1 MNSEELNP
9 AELHRY
15 ADKFLQE
22 NFGLQLDIPVRVSK
36 RMKSK
41 LGAFQIKLQN
51 KKVVSKE
58 IVMSNS
64 FIMNNSPETVLDV
77 LYHECVHYALY
88 TLNKPYRDSDRE
100 FTETLERLGIAKTRT
115 YKYKGQA
122 YLYECRKCSY
132 QFTKRVKGYNKR
144 YICRHC
150 RGKFIYKGMVETR

>member
-1 MNSEELNP
+1 MVKK
-9 AELHRY
+9 ELHY
-15 ADKFLQE
+15 QANKFLE
-22 NFGLQLDIPVRVSK
+22 DNFGLTLEIPIRIST

-41 LGAFQIKLQN
+41 LGAFQIKYQ
-51 KKVVSKE
+51 KQQVVSKE
-58 IVMSNS
+58 IVMSHT
-64 FIMNNSPETVLDV
+64 FLVNNSREIILDV

-88 TLNKPYRDSDRE
+88 TLQKPYRDSDRE
-100 FTETLERLGIAKTRT
+100 FTETLERLGIAKTRS

-150 RGKFIYKGMVETR
+150 RGRFTYKGTVSAG

>member
-1 MNSEELNP
+1 MNSD
-9 AELHRY
+9 ELHSCAR
-15 ADKFLQE
+15 KFLAE
-22 NFGLQLDIPVRVSK
+22 NFGLTLEIPIRISK

-41 LGAFQIKLQN
+41 LGVFQIKCQ
-51 KKVVSKE
+51 KKQVVSKE
-58 IVMSNS
+58 IVMSHT
-64 FIMNNSPETVLDV
+64 FLVNNSREIILDV

-88 TLNKPYRDSDRE
+88 TLKKPYRDSDRE
-100 FTETLERLGIAKTRT
+100 FTETLERLGIAKTRS

-150 RGKFIYKGMVETR
+150 RGRFTYKGTVAAD